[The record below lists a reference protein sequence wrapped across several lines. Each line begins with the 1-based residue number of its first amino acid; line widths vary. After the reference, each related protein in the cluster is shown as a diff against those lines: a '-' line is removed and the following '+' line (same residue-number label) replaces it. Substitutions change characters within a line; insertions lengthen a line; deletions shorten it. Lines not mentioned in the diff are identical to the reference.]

1 MDGQEDRMRFTVVVP
16 AYNESAYLGQ
26 TLEALLA
33 QDFPGPYEVIVVDN
47 NSTDDTAAV
56 AAGYGVRVI
65 QESERGVCAARQAG
79 SAIATGDIIV
89 STDADTVQPRD
100 WLRTIDAR
108 FAESEQVVAVAG
120 PCRYQD
126 PSWWAR
132 AYPHLLFGSVAA
144 VFAITGHVF
153 YVTATN
159 LAVRRS
165 AFPGYDL
172 KLTQGGDEFDLLR
185 RLRPRGKVVWERN
198 NVVTTSPRRLQRG
211 LIYTVLVSLFVYYLL
226 AYLLNRISTRR
237 TFGNAPAIRYPLI
250 RRPSLRRPR
259 RTALLG
265 MTIIGLAVASL
276 ITGAGSA
283 AFASLSGFW
292 NRP

>member
-1 MDGQEDRMRFTVVVP
+1 MDGHQDRLRFSVVVP
-16 AYNESAYLGQ
+16 AYNESAYLGE

-33 QDFPGPYEVIVVDN
+33 QDFPGRYEVIVVDN

-56 AAGYGVRVI
+56 AAGYGVRVVH
-65 QESERGVCAARQAG
+65 EGDRGVCAARQAG
-79 SAIATGDIIV
+79 SSLARGDIIV
-89 STDADTVQPRD
+89 STDADTLQPRD

-132 AYPHLLFGSVAA
+132 AYPPLLFGSVAA
-144 VFAITGHVF
+144 VAAVTGYVF

-172 KLTQGGDEFDLLR
+172 KLTQGGDEIDLLR
-185 RLRPRGKVVWERN
+185 RLRRRGKVVFERG
-198 NVVTTSPRRLQRG
+198 NVVTTSARRLERG
-211 LIYTVLVSLFVYYLL
+211 LVYTVLVSFFVYYFL
-226 AYLLNRISTRR
+226 AYLMNRMSARR
-237 TFGNAPAIRYPLI
+237 TFGNAPAIRYPRI
-250 RRPSLRRPR
+250 RRPALRRPGR
-259 RTALLG
+259 SALLG
-265 MTIIGLAVASL
+265 MTILGLAVASL
-276 ITGAGSA
+276 VTGAGPA